1 VDNGGTAK
9 SRRTRALGCGA
20 GATTRRAAA
29 RLPHRAAPVPA
40 LERRPGRHGGRDASP
55 AACDPR
61 ASRPSRPD
69 HPGES
74 WLAAGAPSQRGRVG
88 RPGGC
93 GPAGG
98 AAPGRRR
105 STGGAG
111 CLTAD
116 GADRLARLSALHLEE
131 LRRFAPQLEAL
142 WDGLDMSLE
151 AASGRVTYDPELGCL
166 GWSRSASVR
175 RTWAAMRWRWG
186 SAAMPATAPNTNQNQ
201 KMACISS
208 SSPPL
213 ERSYRGTILNRSTAA
228 GSGLDDGDQAPS
240 QHTRSARWWPSRAG
254 RRARPRPNPAA
265 SR

>member
-9 SRRTRALGCGA
+9 SRRTIALGCDA

-88 RPGGC
+88 RPGGY

-105 STGGAG
+105 STGGAALPHCG
-111 CLTAD
+111 WGRPSCPAVRSAPGGAQAIRAAARSAVGRTGHVPGGRVGSGDLRPGAGLLGLVKVGQCPPYLGSDALEMGQCGHAGDRPEHEPEPED
-116 GADRLARLSALHLEE
+116 GLHL
-131 LRRFAPQLEAL
+131 LFLP
-142 WDGLDMSLE
+142 
-151 AASGRVTYDPELGCL
+151 
-166 GWSRSASVR
+166 
-175 RTWAAMRWRWG
+175 
-186 SAAMPATAPNTNQNQ
+186 TAREV
-201 KMACISS
+201 ISCHDIKS
-208 SSPPL
+208 
-213 ERSYRGTILNRSTAA
+213 
-228 GSGLDDGDQAPS
+228 
-240 QHTRSARWWPSRAG
+240 
-254 RRARPRPNPAA
+254 
-265 SR
+265 